1 MNSFTQLSI
10 FLQSHAQMYR
20 LSAKVAGLLKQ
31 KVLACFFAFFAIGSA
46 IQGTLV
52 KLLLSLFTLFSLLC
66 ANFAHANLLNIAPE
80 TVEAQAWSIMDA
92 QSGQIIA
99 EHNSHAQRAP
109 ASLTK
114 MMVAYIT
121 LKEIQAGKLHKEDV
135 LTATPVVS
143 TVMWDESQMYLKA
156 GEQISIDQL
165 LAGLIV
171 MSANDAAL
179 TLAEKISGGV
189 PQFVARMNQE
199 AQALGM
205 KDTHF
210 SNPAGITMSDHYSTA
225 ADLSLLA
232 SAIVKTT
239 PDYLHYS
246 KMPSFSYN
254 QRFHHATNLAL
265 KMDPTAD
272 GLKTGY
278 TKAAGYNLALTAA
291 RLVDPTQPLTQRR
304 LIVVVLG
311 TASAAKRAEVAQKL
325 MNLAYSYTRDE
336 EVIPKQHLIAE
347 LPVIKSTLKMF
358 RVETQQPTIVT
369 TSLYNQPTTI
379 DLNNFDLA
387 TQRLQVMDIN
397 QQIQTIEPLQSTNTH
412 VNIELNEQRLTA
424 PLMQAM
430 NLATVSIYQNNQL
443 IRSLQIENDVHIEEA
458 NIVQKILLW
467 FSSLF
472 SVFSSNDIKAAKLYP
487 LNQG

>member
-1 MNSFTQLSI
+1 M
-10 FLQSHAQMYR
+10 H
-20 LSAKVAGLLKQ
+20 
-31 KVLACFFAFFAIGSA
+31 
-46 IQGTLV
+46 V
-52 KLLLSLFTLFSLLC
+52 KFLLSLFTLFSLIC
-66 ANFAHANLLNIAPE
+66 ANLAHANLLNIAPE
-80 TVEAQAWSIMDA
+80 TVEAEAWSIIDA

-99 EHNSHAQRAP
+99 EHNSHVQRAP

-114 MMVAYIT
+114 MMVAYIA
-121 LKEIQAGKLHKEDV
+121 LKDIEAGKLRKEDV

-171 MSANDAAL
+171 MSANDAAV
-179 TLAEKISGGV
+179 TLAEKISGSV

-210 SNPAGITMSDHYSTA
+210 SNPAGITMTDHYSTA

-232 SAIVKTT
+232 KAIVKET
-239 PDYLHYS
+239 PEYLYYS

-265 KMDPTAD
+265 KMDPTSD

-278 TKAAGYNLALTAA
+278 TKAAGYNLALTAE
-291 RLVDPTQPLTQRR
+291 RPTFNPLVDKRR

-311 TASAAKRAEVAQKL
+311 TPSAVKRAEVAHKL
-325 MNLAYSYTRDE
+325 MNLAYTYTRDE
-336 EVIPKQHLIAE
+336 EVIPKQKLIAE

-358 RVETQQPTIVT
+358 KVETQQPTIVT
-369 TSLYNQPTTI
+369 TSLYGQATPI
-379 DLNNFDLA
+379 DLNTFDLL
-387 TQRLQVMDIN
+387 TQRIHLTDAN
-397 QQIQTIEPLQSTNTH
+397 QQVTTVEPLQTTNTRI
-412 VNIELNEQRLTA
+412 NIELNEQHLTA
-424 PLMQAM
+424 PLTQAM

-443 IRSLQIENDVHIEEA
+443 IRSLQIENDVQIEEA
-458 NIVQKILLW
+458 NIFQKIMLW
-467 FSSLF
+467 FSNLF
-472 SVFSSNDIKAAKLYP
+472 SFFSTSDSKTAKLYP

>member
-1 MNSFTQLSI
+1 M
-10 FLQSHAQMYR
+10 H
-20 LSAKVAGLLKQ
+20 
-31 KVLACFFAFFAIGSA
+31 
-46 IQGTLV
+46 V
-52 KLLLSLFTLFSLLC
+52 KFLLSLFTLFSLVC
-66 ANFAHANLLNIAPE
+66 ANLAHADLLNIAPE
-80 TVEAQAWSIMDA
+80 TVEAEAWSIIDA

-99 EHNSHAQRAP
+99 EHNSHVQRAP

-114 MMVAYIT
+114 MMVAYIA
-121 LKEIQAGKLHKEDV
+121 LKDIEAGKLRKEEV

-156 GEQISIDQL
+156 GEQISVDQL

-171 MSANDAAL
+171 MSANDAAV
-179 TLAEKISGGV
+179 TLAEKISGSV

-210 SNPAGITMSDHYSTA
+210 SNPAGITMTDHYSTA

-232 SAIVKTT
+232 KAIVKET
-239 PDYLHYS
+239 PEYLYYS

-265 KMDPTAD
+265 KMDPTSD

-278 TKAAGYNLALTAA
+278 TKAAGYNLALTAE
-291 RLVDPTQPLTQRR
+291 RPTFNPHVEKRR

-311 TASAAKRAEVAQKL
+311 TPSAVKRAEVAHKL
-325 MNLAYSYTRDE
+325 MNLAYTYTRDE
-336 EVIPKQHLIAE
+336 EVIPKQRLIAE

-358 RVETQQPTIVT
+358 KVETQQPTIVT
-369 TSLYNQPTTI
+369 TSLYGQSVPI
-379 DLNNFDLA
+379 DLNSFDLL
-387 TQRLQVMDIN
+387 TQRIHLIDAN
-397 QQIQTIEPLQSTNTH
+397 QQVTTVEPLQTTNTRI
-412 VNIELNEQRLTA
+412 NIELNEQRLTA
-424 PLMQAM
+424 PLTQAM

-443 IRSLQIENDVHIEEA
+443 IRSLQIENDVQIEEA
-458 NIVQKILLW
+458 NIFQKIMIW
-467 FSSLF
+467 FSNLF
-472 SVFSSNDIKAAKLYP
+472 SFFSTNDTKNPKLYP